1 MDEISA
7 SNARPKLSENEEK
20 VPDSLSKKKSIKIS
34 GCAPDTDN
42 NLDYMQCMF

>member
-7 SNARPKLSENEEK
+7 SNARPKLSNEEK
-20 VPDSLSKKKSIKIS
+20 VPDSFSKKKSIKIS
-34 GCAPDTDN
+34 GCAPDADN